1 MVQLTKKE
9 AIVKAKAIMKYIE
22 IDSLS
27 CEEIKLYT
35 NYNENQLY
43 RINEPAPGLF
53 VAESSEVINRALA
66 AGYEPVSF
74 LVEKENITD
83 AVENTM
89 RKCDVPVYV
98 GSHEVL
104 NDLPGY
110 GLTRGMLC
118 LMKRKQLLDVSEV
131 IADAKNIVILEDV
144 MNPTNIGA
152 IMRSAAA
159 LNIDAAL
166 FTCGCS
172 DPLYRRAARV
182 SMGTVFQMPWT
193 FFNKKT
199 EWPLTGI
206 QMIKDAGFTIIA
218 TALLDDTL
226 DIRDERIR
234 SLEKKAIILGTE
246 GTGIKKETLS
256 LCDYTVKI
264 PMSHGV
270 DSLNVAAASAV
281 TFWEMTR

>member
-9 AIVKAKAIMKYIE
+9 AIVKAKAIMKYLE

-35 NYNENQLY
+35 DYNENQLY

-53 VAESSEVINRALA
+53 VAESPEVINRALA

-83 AVENTM
+83 AVEDTM
-89 RKCDVPVYV
+89 GKCDVPVYV

-104 NDLPGY
+104 NNLPGY

-199 EWPLTGI
+199 EWPFTGI

>member
-9 AIVKAKAIMKYIE
+9 AIVKAKAIMKYLE

-35 NYNENQLY
+35 DYNENQLY

-53 VAESSEVINRALA
+53 VAESPEVINRALE

-83 AVENTM
+83 AVEDTM
-89 RKCDVPVYV
+89 GKCDVPVYV

-104 NDLPGY
+104 NNLPGY